1 MITSALAVMIALL
14 VGGGGF
20 LLAFYVATKVQGEVA
35 SVKAAQRPSDR
46 RRTVQRGL
54 LVTAWV
60 RRVEHFVPQ
69 RLDKRLGRNIV
80 QAGGLEGM
88 SPAELFLYVVVTT
101 LLGSALG
108 LWIVL
113 ATGWTPWLAVT
124 GSLLGIAYPFLWL
137 RDRVKQRHLAIQR
150 ELPYHIDLLTLCV
163 EAGLDFAAGVA
174 KTVEKGKPGPLRD
187 ELSQFLAEVR
197 VGKTRAEA
205 LEAMSGRVGLPAL
218 ANFVAALVQAERM
231 GTGLGKTLRAQAEQL
246 RNERS
251 QRAEKAAGEAPVKIL
266 IPLVLF
272 VFPTIWIILAAPLVF
287 EWIFGGAK

>member
-1 MITSALAVMIALL
+1 MITTSLAVMIALL
-14 VGGGGF
+14 VAGGGF
-20 LLAFYVATKVQGEVA
+20 LLAYYVSTHVQREVA
-35 SVKAAQRPSDR
+35 SVKAAPRSR
-46 RRTVQRGL
+46 RKTVQRGVL
-54 LVTAWV
+54 IAAWV
-60 RRVEHFVPQ
+60 RRVEPFVPG
-69 RLDKRLGRNIV
+69 RIDRRIERNIE

-88 SPAELFLYVVVTT
+88 SPAEIVLYVLVTT
-101 LLGSALG
+101 LLGTALG

-113 ATGWTPWLAVT
+113 ATGWPPWVAAL
-124 GSLLGIAYPFLWL
+124 GSVLGIVYPFVWL
-137 RDRVKQRHLAIQR
+137 RDRVRQRHFEIQR

-205 LEAMSGRVGLPAL
+205 LEAMSARVGLPAL

-231 GTGLGKTLRAQAEQL
+231 GTGLGKTLRSQAEQL

-287 EWIFGGAK
+287 QWIFGAGQ